1 MSSNNLISKLNTEL
15 FTELSTE
22 QAAVVEGGLNQVQ
35 ILTVRCIKA
44 GADSD
49 GTDEVFAS
57 FNGTDSN
64 FGRPISMRTG
74 SVANF
79 GQSGGS
85 GNSIQVALFD
95 KDGSNRGAADLL
107 GSFRVSS
114 PVRNPQTRRISGN
127 GSTYEVTFRA
137 F

>member
-1 MSSNNLISKLNTEL
+1 MSSNNLISTLDSQL

-22 QAAVVEGGLNQVQ
+22 QAAVVEGGLSQVQ
-35 ILTVRCIKA
+35 ILTVRCVKA

-64 FGRPISMRTG
+64 FGRPITMRTG

-85 GNSIQVALFD
+85 GNSIRVALFD
-95 KDGSNRGAADLL
+95 KDGSNRNSADFL
-107 GSFRVSS
+107 GGFTVSS
-114 PVRNPQTRRISGN
+114 AVRNPQTRRISGS

>member
-1 MSSNNLISKLNTEL
+1 MSSNNLISAIDTQL

-22 QAAVVEGGLNQVQ
+22 QAAVVEGGLSQVQ
-35 ILTVRCIKA
+35 ILSVRCIKA

-57 FNGTDSN
+57 FNGADSN

-85 GNSIQVALFD
+85 GSSIRVQLFD
-95 KDGSNRGAADLL
+95 KDGSNRNAADLL
-107 GSFRVSS
+107 GSFT
-114 PVRNPQTRRISGN
+114 VRGAVGNPQTRRISGS
-127 GSTYEVTFRA
+127 GSTYEVTFTA